1 MSKAQKQIYD
11 YDFLFKIL
19 VIGDSGVGKSSL
31 IVRFADDN
39 FTDSFI
45 STIGVDFKIKT
56 IYLEGKAIKTQIWD
70 TIGQDRF
77 RMGNG
82 NSIYYRGAHGIIVV
96 YDVTDQ
102 GSFKNVAQWLGEVDR
117 YACENVN
124 KLIVAN
130 KIDLLEKRMVDSDV
144 AKSFCDIYEI
154 PTIETSAKYATNV
167 DDCFILMAK
176 NIKNRLEQIEPGLQ
190 IPQKPTPTI
199 RNTNNNNN
207 NSKKKETCTIN

>member
-1 MSKAQKQIYD
+1 MSKVQKQLTD

-19 VIGDSGVGKSSL
+19 LIGDSGVGKSSL

-39 FTDSFI
+39 FTDSYI

-77 RMGNG
+77 RMGNN
-82 NSIYYRGAHGIIVV
+82 NSVYYRGAHGIIIV

-102 GSFKNVAQWLGEVDR
+102 STFKNVAQWLGEVDR
-117 YACENVN
+117 YACEDVN

-130 KIDLLEKRMVDSDV
+130 KIDLFEKRIVDSEV
-144 AKSFCDIYEI
+144 AKSFCDIYDI

-167 DDCFILMAK
+167 DNCFLLMAK
-176 NIKNRLEQIEPGLQ
+176 SIKDRLEQIEPEPPIL
-190 IPQKPTPTI
+190 QKPNPTI
-199 RNTNNNNN
+199 RITNNN